1 MYILYHFIP
10 CGSRREEFASG
21 SAWKWLIIR
30 ILSRECVSNASPLA
44 FNPSLPHP
52 LCFSLNPPRERCAL
66 MTEGMP
72 GRVGVILSLSVGT
85 GALQATSMTDA
96 GAVTALLRAS

>member
-1 MYILYHFIP
+1 MYLNILYPFIP
-10 CGSRREEFASG
+10 YGRRREEFASG
-21 SAWKWLIIR
+21 SAWKWLIR
-30 ILSRECVSNASPLA
+30 ILSRECVSNASSLA

-72 GRVGVILSLSVGT
+72 GRVGVIFSLPVGT
-85 GALQATSMTDA
+85 VPCKPLA
-96 GAVTALLRAS
+96 